1 VRFTSKPDG
10 ADVLVGGRMVGTTPV
25 EWEGPAEEKKTV
37 EFRLE
42 GYDSARMNITTPAAG
57 ARTTVEKTL
66 QARVRATGLLSVNV
80 SGGWAEIWV
89 DGKKVKTSP
98 LFNHALPEG
107 THEVTAK
114 NDALGMNETRKVTIK
129 AGETA
134 SIGFKTP

>member
-1 VRFTSKPDG
+1 MRFTSKPDG
-10 ADVLVGGRMVGTTPV
+10 TDVLVGGRMVGTTPV

-57 ARTTVEKTL
+57 AHTTVEKTL
-66 QARVRATGLLSVNV
+66 QARARATGLLSVNV

-114 NDALGMNETRKVTIK
+114 NDGLGMNETRKVTIK
-129 AGETA
+129 TGETA